1 MPAPR
6 KGPFA
11 AQDHFHAFGVG
22 RHRAVSVCRGTLPA
36 KLTAQWSLSNGT
48 TMAASITALEAKTR
62 FGQLLDRVSRGE
74 EVIVTRHDKPV
85 ARIVPVGRPAREE
98 VRAAV
103 AGLRELRRAIAM
115 RSKDQPALTA
125 AEVRSMIE
133 EGRR

>member
-1 MPAPR
+1 
-6 KGPFA
+6 
-11 AQDHFHAFGVG
+11 
-22 RHRAVSVCRGTLPA
+22 
-36 KLTAQWSLSNGT
+36 
-48 TMAASITALEAKTR
+48 MAASITALEAKTR